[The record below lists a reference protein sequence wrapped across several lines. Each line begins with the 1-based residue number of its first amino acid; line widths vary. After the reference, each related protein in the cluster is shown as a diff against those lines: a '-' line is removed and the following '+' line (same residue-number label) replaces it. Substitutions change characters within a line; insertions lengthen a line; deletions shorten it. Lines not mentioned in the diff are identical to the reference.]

1 MHCYAYAHKAE
12 TLNNPYFLYRNNSQ
26 PVSHTGDSLKSIKS
40 SLDGFEKYEKL
51 SDNAFLKNFCGIW
64 EIEMVFELV
73 DQMISNKN
81 TVAEIT
87 GVLDEYNLDLLIN
100 QYCYSNVNKEKYK
113 LLNSNLSMYIKKI
126 KKKNFKCTV
135 LRKLNRIRAFRKIWN
150 KVKYPLKI
158 MELKLI

>member
-1 MHCYAYAHKAE
+1 M
-12 TLNNPYFLYRNNSQ
+12 YRNNSQ
-26 PVSHTGDSLKSIKS
+26 SVSHTGDSLKSIKS
-40 SLDGFEKYEKL
+40 SLYGFEKYEKL

-73 DQMISNKN
+73 DQMIANKN
-81 TVAEIT
+81 TAAEIT

-100 QYCYSNVNKEKYK
+100 QYWYSNVNKEKYK
-113 LLNSNLSMYIKKI
+113 LLNSDLSMYIKKT

-135 LRKLNRIRAFRKIWN
+135 LKKLNRIRAFRKIWN